1 MVKKAVILTTLLF
14 VFSCKKDRLKDEYSN
29 LIGTWKWTQSNHTY
43 GWCDTGELSE
53 ILTPENQATNFKMEI
68 FEKGI
73 IKFYQNN
80 DFLEKDRIV
89 FSNKGGVGCDYLSEG
104 IYFYINLDNNK
115 DQPTGNFFGCFNPDS
130 IIVTSGFPYDVYEK
144 GCESYISYFIR
155 E

>member
-1 MVKKAVILTTLLF
+1 MTHKPLIIAMILLL
-14 VFSCKKDRLKDEYSN
+14 FSCKKDRLKDEYSN

-89 FSNKGGVGCDYLSEG
+89 FSKYSGGECDYL
-104 IYFYINLDNNK
+104 IDCKRFDINLNNDDK
-115 DQPTGNFFGCFNPDS
+115 PANTFNGCMNRDS
-130 IIVTSGFPYDVYEK
+130 VIILGGFPYDTYKV
-144 GCESYISYFIR
+144 GCESYVSYFIR